1 MKICLIH
8 NAYYR
13 HSGEETV
20 VENTRRLLEERGH
33 LVTTYFKS
41 SEEIPDMYFGRTR
54 AFFSGIYSFSS
65 KKAMRRLLAEYKPD
79 IVHVHNVFPLISPS
93 VLGEC
98 RKAGVPIVMTVH
110 NYRLVCPNGL
120 HMVRSQI
127 CEKCSGGREWWC
139 VLRNCER
146 NLFKSLGYALRNY
159 IARTLRLFH
168 DNVTMYI
175 CLTEFQKRKL
185 IVAGLPEDRI
195 AVIPNMCSI
204 QTKESSS
211 EGDYVGYVGRLSP
224 EKGIDVLLQCAQILQ
239 SVRFRVAG
247 EYVRGPDISR
257 GAPSNIEFCGFLQ
270 GDDLNMFRRQMRIA
284 VMPSLWYETFGLI
297 LAEASLYG
305 KPVVASRL
313 GAMAEIVDDG
323 KTGLLFDSGNA
334 EDLARKIRTLW
345 DDPELCRQMGQAG
358 KEKALREYSPEK
370 YYDRLMAVYEKAIKL
385 DSPHRDE
392 HPFH

>member
-1 MKICLIH
+1 MRICMVH
-8 NAYYR
+8 NCYGTT
-13 HSGEETV
+13 SGEEIV
-20 VENTRRLLEERGH
+20 VNATIALLRQKQHEVVPFIRN
-33 LVTTYFKS
+33 
-41 SEEIPDMYFGRTR
+41 SEQIPDMRLGNIR

-65 KKAMRRLLAEYKPD
+65 KKAMRRLLAEHKPD

-98 RKAGVPIVMTVH
+98 RKAGVPVVMTVH

-120 HMVRSQI
+120 HMVRGQI
-127 CEKCSGGREWWC
+127 CEKCCGGREWWC

-159 IARTLRLFH
+159 VARTQRLFH
-168 DNVTMYI
+168 DNVTMYT

-224 EKGIDVLLQCAQILQ
+224 EKGIDVLIKCAQILQ

-247 EYVRGPDISR
+247 EFVRGPDIGR
-257 GAPSNIEFCGFLQ
+257 DTPSNIEFCGFLQ
-270 GDDLNMFRRQMRIA
+270 GDDLNMFRRQMRVA

-370 YYDRLMAVYEKAIKL
+370 YYDRLMAVYAKAIKL
-385 DSPHRDE
+385 GPQPVRRT
-392 HPFH
+392 